1 VVTRPVTIPLVSLTD
16 AAVAADLVPAGLE
29 FMERVREEVSLPL
42 PPPPPYYSPASCGPE
57 HGRFDS
63 DEMIDVDDPEMP
75 AKVNAG
81 WLRMATEF
89 GVLDSRR
96 EFLLGVNYSGPDE
109 VEPEYAWV
117 RVRLSEQ
124 WDLAGSGSIA
134 LRSGFGGLFT
144 DRFVPEFSMLSSDH
158 KALLNTTVWGNGTVS
173 TIVIRPDR
181 HAHAVD

>member
-1 VVTRPVTIPLVSLTD
+1 MSVTD

-29 FMERVREEVSLPL
+29 FLERVSDEVSLPL
-42 PPPPPYYSPASCGPE
+42 PPAPPYYSPASCGPE

-63 DEMIDVDDPEMP
+63 DEMVDVEDPEMP

-81 WLRMATEF
+81 WLHMATEY

-96 EFLLGVNYSGPDE
+96 EFLLNVNYSDPEE

-117 RVRLSEQ
+117 RVRLSDH
-124 WDLAGSGSIA
+124 WDLAGGHSTA

-144 DRFVPEFSMLSSDH
+144 DRFVPEFSMLSTDH
-158 KALLNTTVWGNGTVS
+158 KAMLNTTVWGNGTVS

-181 HAHAVD
+181 REHTVD

>member
-1 VVTRPVTIPLVSLTD
+1 MSLTD

-29 FMERVREEVSLPL
+29 FLERVSEEVTLPL
-42 PPPPPYYSPASCGPE
+42 PAAPPYYSPASCRPE

-63 DEMIDVDDPEMP
+63 EPEHVVDLQDPEMP

-81 WLRMATEF
+81 WWRMATEY
-89 GVLDSRR
+89 GVIDHRR
-96 EFLLGVNYSGPDE
+96 EFLLNVDYSDLDA
-109 VEPEYAWV
+109 VEPENAWI
-117 RVRLSEQ
+117 RVRLSGE

-144 DRFVPEFSMLSSDH
+144 DRFVPEFSMLSLDH
-158 KALLNTTVWGNGTVS
+158 QAMLNTTVWGNGTIS

-181 HAHAVD
+181 LTEHAK

>member
-1 VVTRPVTIPLVSLTD
+1 MSLTD

-29 FMERVREEVSLPL
+29 FLERISEEVSLPL
-42 PPPPPYYSPASCGPE
+42 PPPPPYHSPASCGPE

-63 DEMIDVDDPEMP
+63 DEMIEVDDPEMS

-81 WLRMATEF
+81 WLHMATEY

-96 EFLLGVNYSGPDE
+96 EFLLSVNYSDPDE

-117 RVRLSEQ
+117 RVRLSDR
-124 WDLAGSGSIA
+124 WDLAGSNSIA

-144 DRFVPEFSMLSSDH
+144 DRFVPEFSMLSVDH
-158 KALLNTTVWGNGTVS
+158 KAMLNTTVWGNGTVS
-173 TIVIRPDR
+173 TIIIRPDR
-181 HAHAVD
+181 LTKAID